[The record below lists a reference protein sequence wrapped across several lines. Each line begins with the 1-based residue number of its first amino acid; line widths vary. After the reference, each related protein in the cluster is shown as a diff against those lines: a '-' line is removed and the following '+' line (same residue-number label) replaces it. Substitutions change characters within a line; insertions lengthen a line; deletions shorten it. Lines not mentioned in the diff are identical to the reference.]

1 MKSGVFANED
11 KHGFSP
17 QRKVFFFSLL
27 FFFVI
32 LAGGSLAFLF
42 SMRQIVRNDT
52 LELLSRIIETRNIQ
66 FTTAFDSQINLA
78 VNMAESPL
86 IRAHLKNPGSAELAR
101 LAHREFSANRKAF
114 SGNNIFWISDIDKRY
129 YFNDEYSYTLN
140 TSDPENSWY
149 ASTLN
154 QRDRYSFNVNF
165 DIGIKRTLC
174 WINVP
179 VYDDN
184 KTPVGIVGTGIDLTD
199 YINILFTDLDEDITL
214 ILFNKSGEITGA
226 KDISLMEKKALIGEV
241 WESGQQVLFDAQ
253 TLKDSSARVFIIKN
267 KAYAV
272 SNISGLNWYIAVSRP
287 ITIFMFLNNA
297 MFVFVALIAI
307 IFLIFLI
314 FNVYISNVLKPI
326 NVMLERM
333 QTMSK
338 EWKKSSSSL
347 RIRQI
352 LFVCFA
358 FIMMIVISFT
368 ATNIILRRHLTYEA
382 QELLRGAELTIASNL
397 REAVTTLVDSS
408 FTICY
413 MIEHGESQKNLQ
425 RYMVDITNWLME
437 NNELVYGFNGIY
449 GYIRGD
455 FLDGTNWEPPPEY
468 LPWERPWFTVA
479 REKHGGLAET
489 IPYVDAQTGEIVISY
504 SKELFDVSE
513 KSLGVL
519 SIDVLLN
526 QVGEYVE
533 SIHLSETGYGILVNQ
548 NFEIMACPDPVYM
561 GKHLDSISGDYA
573 KIKTLLAAGKPLV
586 SVSVTDFQDIKHIAF
601 FKKLY
606 NGWYIGSMTPY
617 SVFYKDMYVM
627 FIVLM
632 MVGFALMFIVSLLVL
647 RQHRRIENYTDAV
660 MQLNEASRRFVPT
673 QFVKTIG
680 VENITSLKLGDSV
693 KSVITVMFFDIRF
706 FSVHSQMMSPNETFN
721 FVNKVFGLAG
731 KIIKKNNGFVDKYL
745 GDAAMVLFEH
755 AGDAVRAGIEIYRT
769 LILNEETRIKNGI
782 DGINI
787 GIGVHNGDVLMG
799 VIGDT
804 DHYASTVISKHVNTA
819 SRIEGLTKQ
828 IKTGM
833 LISADVIQQIPAD
846 ERTFACRYL
855 GMVNPALSRETIG
868 LFEILD
874 VLPDDVRDRKMKTRE
889 IFESAVRNFLTES
902 YQIAASRFQEVID
915 SDPTDECAKY
925 FYEVTMAHIEGVDRR
940 NVFSFDTK

>member
-1 MKSGVFANED
+1 MQSGVFSDKD

-17 QRKVFFFSLL
+17 QRKVLLFSLL
-27 FFFVI
+27 FFCVI
-32 LAGGSLAFLF
+32 LAGGSVAFLYA
-42 SMRQIVRNDT
+42 MRQMVRNDT
-52 LELLSRIIETRNIQ
+52 FEQLSRIIETRNLQ
-66 FTTAFDSQINLA
+66 FSTAFDSQISLTI
-78 VNMAESPL
+78 NMAESPL
-86 IRAHLKNPGSAELAR
+86 IRAHLKNPGNAELAR
-101 LAHREFSANRKAF
+101 LAYREFSAYRKSF
-114 SGNNIFWISDIDKRY
+114 SGNNVFWISDIDKRY
-129 YFNDEYSYTLN
+129 YFNNEYSYTL
-140 TSDPENSWY
+140 DPADPANSWY
-149 ASTLN
+149 TTALH
-154 QRDRYSFNVNF
+154 QKDRFVFDVNF

-174 WINVP
+174 WIDVP

-184 KTPVGIVGTGIDLTD
+184 NTPVGLVGTGIDLTD
-199 YINILFTDLDEDITL
+199 YINILFTGLKEDVTL
-214 ILFNKSGEITGA
+214 LLFNKMGEVTGA
-226 KDISLMEKKALIGEV
+226 NDISLMENKTFIGEV
-241 WESGQQVLFDAQ
+241 WEAGQQVFFETQ
-253 TLKDSSARVFIIKN
+253 TLKNGVAKTFIVN
-267 KAYAV
+267 NRAYALN
-272 SNISGLNWYIAVSRP
+272 NIRQLNWYIAVSRP
-287 ITIFMFLNNA
+287 ITVYMFLNNT
-297 MFVFVALIAI
+297 MFVFIALIAV

-314 FNVYISNVLKPI
+314 LNIYISNILKPI
-326 NVMLERM
+326 NLMLERM
-333 QTMSK
+333 QTLSA
-338 EWKKSSSSL
+338 EWKKSSYSL

-358 FIMMIVISFT
+358 FIMMIVISFA

-397 REAVTTLVDSS
+397 REALTTLVDSS
-408 FTICY
+408 FTMCY

-425 RYMVDITNWLME
+425 HYMVDITNWLME
-437 NNELVYGFNGIY
+437 NDNLVYGFNGIY

-455 FLDGTNWEPPPEY
+455 YLDGTNWEPPPDY
-468 LPWERPWFTVA
+468 VPWERPWFTA
-479 REKHGGLAET
+479 AKEKQGGLAET

-504 SKELFDVSE
+504 SKELFDTSK

-533 SIHLSETGYGILVNQ
+533 TIRLSETGYGILVNQ
-548 NFEIMACPDPVYM
+548 NFEIMACPDTESL
-561 GKHLDSISGDYA
+561 GKRLDSISNDYA
-573 KIKTLLAAGKPLV
+573 KIQTMLVSGKPLI
-586 SVSVTDFQDIKHIAF
+586 SLSITDYQNVKHIAF
-601 FKKLY
+601 FKRLY
-606 NGWYIGSMTPY
+606 NGWYIGSMTPFN
-617 SVFYKDMYVM
+617 VFYRDMYAM
-627 FIVLM
+627 FIVLTL
-632 MVGFALMFIVSLLVL
+632 VGFALMFIVSLLVL

-693 KSVITVMFFDIRF
+693 MSVITVMFFDIRF
-706 FSVHSQMMSPNETFN
+706 FSVYSQMMSTNETFD

-769 LILNEETRIKNGI
+769 LILNEETRVKNGI
-782 DGINI
+782 DGISI
-787 GIGVHNGDVLMG
+787 GIGAHTGDVMMG

-804 DHYASTVISKHVNTA
+804 EHYASTVISKHVNTA

-833 LISADVIQQIPAD
+833 LISADVMQQIPDD
-846 ERTFACRYL
+846 ERTFAYRYL

-874 VLPDDVRDRKMKTRE
+874 VLPDDVRERKMKTRE
-889 IFESAVRNFLTES
+889 VFESAVRNFLTES

-925 FYEVTMAHIEGVDRR
+925 FYEETVARIEGIDNRS
-940 NVFSFDTK
+940 VFSFDTK